1 MEYCQYN
8 EETENRPSP
17 VLTLSQKLIIILG
30 MKVIIIILIILLCA
44 AVLYLLAIAPR
55 LIHAPSAGVFLKQ
68 NLYAHR
74 GLHDNRSD
82 APENSMAAFKKAVDC
97 GYGIELDVQLTKDG
111 IPVVFHDF
119 TLERVARYEKGKV
132 PENAVINPNGE
143 PGVSGKVIDY
153 TFDELSKFHL
163 LDSDERI
170 PKFEDFL
177 KLVDG
182 KVPLII
188 ELKIEG
194 FDISVCDAVDR
205 LLSGYK
211 GVYCIESFNPLG
223 LLWYKKNR
231 KDVFRGQ
238 LSEEFFKATEREL
251 HTPLHF
257 LLSFL
262 TFNFLTRPDFIAYN
276 HLHAGNLSRTL
287 CHSLFK
293 KTAAAW
299 TIRSQAELDKNK
311 KRFDIFIFE
320 GFIPK

>member
-1 MEYCQYN
+1 M
-8 EETENRPSP
+8 
-17 VLTLSQKLIIILG
+17 TLSQKLIIILG

-44 AVLYLLAIAPR
+44 AVLYFLAIAPR

-119 TLERVARYEKGKV
+119 TLERVARYEKEEK
-132 PENAVINPNGE
+132 
-143 PGVSGKVIDY
+143 GVSGKVIDY

-194 FDISVCDAVDR
+194 FDVSVCDAVNR

-238 LSEEFFKATEREL
+238 LSEEFFKAPEREL